1 MFLRVVNSL
10 ASFCG
15 FNAVFLC
22 AVYVIWI
29 IKNVMAGNNKRYCN
43 KWFSVAIY
51 TCWKLNYKKR
61 HLTEILKL
69 ENEQKIRCHIIQF
82 SRILDAFYAQWRE

>member
-1 MFLRVVNSL
+1 
-10 ASFCG
+10 
-15 FNAVFLC
+15 
-22 AVYVIWI
+22 
-29 IKNVMAGNNKRYCN
+29 MAGNNKRYCN

-69 ENEQKIRCHIIQF
+69 ENEQKIRCRIIQF